1 MRGMR
6 GMRGDAGDAEDA
18 VAFWKNALRF
28 APSQE
33 QSSCALA
40 KTFLKDFCWRKGG
53 SVNKVLTVN
62 NKTAYFNEKNRRT
75 ASPPTVFV
83 VFEDLFAE
91 MKTDCHGSTVKKK
104 C

>member
-1 MRGMR
+1 MR
-6 GMRGDAGDAEDA
+6 GDAEDA
-18 VAFWKNALRF
+18 VAFLKNALRF

-40 KTFLKDFCWRKGG
+40 KNFPEVFCLRKDG
-53 SVNKVLTVN
+53 SVNKVLSVY

-83 VFEDLFAE
+83 VFEGCSLR
-91 MKTDCHGSTVKKK
+91 
-104 C
+104 